1 MAVGNIKRRL
11 GRKGYTTMSNHCF
24 KNKNI
29 SFKAKGML
37 AAMLSLPDGWGFSIA
52 GLAGMSTDGESSVR
66 SALAELKKEDYVRVY
81 PKRDERG
88 QIEAWCY
95 DVCDEPIGDLPDA
108 ENPDVENPHVEN
120 PLQLNTNIESIDR
133 LSTNGINEDNSSSR
147 INTSKNNISS
157 MGEKKTKKEIDL
169 SFVGIEY
176 LDAMERWIA
185 FHKEIGK
192 PYTKTGVEGAYRRLL
207 MLSNQDARVA
217 DQIVEQSIANGWQGL
232 FELKQSKQ
240 SNYGNNSNQASGG
253 FFCQLADSLKNTR
266 GVR

>member
-1 MAVGNIKRRL
+1 MAVFRIHKS
-11 GRKGYTTMSNHCF
+11 KDFTVMSNHHLR
-24 KNKNI
+24 NKEL
-29 SFKAKGML
+29 SLKAKGL
-37 AAMLSLPDGWGFSIA
+37 LTIMLSLPDDWDYSVL
-52 GLAGMSTDGESSVR
+52 GLAAMSKDGKDAVMSAISELTDSGYVVVDSRRNSKGQYESEYNVFETPNRESQCGK
-66 SALAELKKEDYVRVY
+66 SESD
-81 PKRDERG
+81 
-88 QIEAWCY
+88 
-95 DVCDEPIGDLPDA
+95 
-108 ENPDVENPHVEN
+108 NPP
-120 PLQLNTNIESIDR
+120 QLNTNIESTD
-133 LSTNGINEDNSSSR
+133 TKYYNDEDNSSSR

-176 LDAMERWIA
+176 IGAMERWIA

-240 SNYGNNSNQASGG
+240 NNYGNSSNETPS
-253 FFCQLADSLKNTR
+253 LAKQFAANLKATGSIFGR
-266 GVR
+266 G